1 MTSLT
6 FIWHDCF
13 LLRTDSLAVVFDY
26 WKDGRRRASV
36 DDAPA
41 FLDTIPQDMPL
52 YVVVSHHHKDHFH
65 KSIFAWERVHP
76 LIHFII
82 SRDTEKSVRYML
94 RPDSIFTGFKPSP
107 EKVSVLRPG
116 DQWSDTLMSVAAFGS
131 TDTGN
136 SYLLTLADGMRV
148 FHAGDLNAW
157 TWRDES
163 TQAEIDEAV
172 GAYRRILDTI
182 AEAAPSIDM
191 AMFPVDSRIGTGYAE
206 GAAMFVREIDVD
218 YFFPM
223 HFCLADSEEEL
234 RKRMADACRID
245 LYANPERGEYIA
257 LQQPYSVFA
266 KA

>member
-13 LLRTDSLAVVFDY
+13 LLRTERLAVVFDY
-26 WKDGRRRASV
+26 WKDGHRRASV

-41 FLDTIPQDMPL
+41 FLDTIPPDVPL
-52 YVVVSHHHKDHFH
+52 YVLVSHHHKDHFH
-65 KSIFAWERVHP
+65 KSIFAWERRHP
-76 LIHFII
+76 LIRFII
-82 SRDTEKSVRYML
+82 SRDTERSVRYML
-94 RPDSIFTGFKPSP
+94 RPDSVYAGFKPSP
-107 EKVSVLRPG
+107 EKVNVLRP
-116 DQWSDTLMSVAAFGS
+116 DEEWSDALVKVSAFGS

-136 SYLLTLADGMRV
+136 SYLLTLADGKRV

-163 TQAEIDEAV
+163 TQAEVDEAV
-172 GAYRRILDTI
+172 GAYRSILATI
-182 AEAAPSIDM
+182 AEAAPHIDM

-206 GAAMFVREIDVD
+206 GAAMFVRAIEVD
-218 YFFPM
+218 RFFPM
-223 HFCLADSEEEL
+223 HFCLADSEEQL
-234 RKRMADACRID
+234 TARMADACRLD

>member
-13 LLRTDSLAVVFDY
+13 LLRTDNIAVVFDY

-41 FLDTIPQDMPL
+41 FLDSIPQDIPL
-52 YVVVSHHHKDHFH
+52 YIVVSHHHKDHFH
-65 KSIFAWERVHP
+65 KSIFAWELKHP
-76 LIHFII
+76 LIRFII
-82 SRDTEKSVRYML
+82 SRDTEKSIRYML
-94 RPDSIFTGFKPSP
+94 RPDSVYSGFKPSP
-107 EKVSVLRPG
+107 TKVNVLRPG
-116 DQWSDTLMSVAAFGS
+116 ERWCDSFLTVEAFGS

-172 GAYRRILDTI
+172 NAYGKILDTI
-182 AEAAPSIDM
+182 AEAAPHIDL

-206 GAAMFVREIDVD
+206 GAAMFVRKIDVGC
-218 YFFPM
+218 FFPM
-223 HFCLADSEEEL
+223 HFCIADSEEQL
-234 RKRMADACRID
+234 SKRMTDACRLD
-245 LYANPERGEYIA
+245 LYANPERGAYIT